1 MEIDNNFPTSI
12 NCPLKGINASDCNW
26 TKRRGGVR
34 DAKGVGVV
42 ECSLCGL
49 VTHEKDLASN
59 VNYESGTMHDWAG
72 QYGGILENP
81 VEDITR
87 RVDKIR
93 TLSEKFKIN
102 SILDYGCGHGEM
114 LQALGEFYEV
124 HGLEPDDNSRIVS
137 KSLGFSVY
145 ADYNEVAKYNRKFS
159 LISLFH
165 VIEHFYDP
173 SKEIKRIH
181 NLLEPNGLLVIET
194 PNANDALLELFE
206 SSGFQK
212 FTYWSHHPMLHSS
225 NSLNEVIKS
234 NGFTIVE
241 STFAQRYGLA
251 NHLYWLSKGEPGGH
265 VVWGELFAKSQ
276 FSNYDDK
283 LIEIGL
289 ADTLWLVAQ
298 K

>member
-1 MEIDNNFPTSI
+1 MEINNNFPTSI

-49 VTHEKDLASN
+49 VTHEKDLSSN
-59 VNYESGTMHDWAG
+59 VNYESGTMHNWAG

-81 VEDITR
+81 VEDISR
-87 RVDKIR
+87 RVNKIR

-102 SILDYGCGHGEM
+102 SILDYGCGSGEM
-114 LQALGEFYEV
+114 LQALSEFYDV
-124 HGLEPDDNSRIVS
+124 HGLEPDDNSRKVS
-137 KSLGFSVY
+137 ESRGFNVY
-145 ADYNEVAKYNRKFS
+145 KDYNEIAKCIEKFS
-159 LISLFH
+159 LITLFH

-181 NLLEPNGLLVIET
+181 ELLEPNGLLLIET
-194 PNANDALLELFE
+194 PNANDALLGLFDN
-206 SSGFQK
+206 SSFQN

-225 NSLNEVIKS
+225 KSLNEVIKS
-234 NGFTIVE
+234 NGLKVVE
-241 STFAQRYGLA
+241 STFVQRYGLA

-265 VVWGELFAKSQ
+265 VIWRELFPKNV

-283 LIEIGL
+283 LIEMGS
-289 ADTLWLVAQ
+289 ADTLILVAQ